1 MSKTNI
7 SKEPVLVKE
16 IIQALEAKEVEQS
29 DGSFITNKQ
38 AIVDAL
44 MDKAVSGDLQTIEF
58 IIKLLEKYN
67 KEDIE
72 DIMEKLKNI

>member
-67 KEDIE
+67 KEDI
-72 DIMEKLKNI
+72 